1 MGARLLEQTFTRDK
15 LRQALIVFFS
25 LSPRQPLFKESSP
38 PRSGALRKAR
48 LARQSLARL
57 RAVLGTVTAVFV
69 AVSVASVPAAAQVAT
84 GDWTVPRT
92 PWGEPDLQG
101 IWSNA
106 TTTPLQRPPE
116 LAEKEFFTNEEVSDR
131 DARVGDARNTDRA
144 PRAGDPGTYNEF
156 WWERGRTV
164 ANNRTSLIG
173 EPADG
178 RLPPLTPEG
187 QQRADARAQTRR
199 ERGPY
204 DSFEDRPL
212 AERCLIYRGVPAFPT
227 GYNNNYHIVQAP
239 GYVAI
244 LQEHIH
250 SVRLIPLDGRPHIAP
265 GTRQW
270 LGDSRGRWEGD
281 TLVVETTN
289 LVDRPGF
296 RRGTGNMTVTER
308 FRMESAGT
316 LIYTFTV
323 DDPTVWTATFTGEY
337 AWPRSGNKVFEY
349 ACHEANYALQG
360 IMRGARLLEAEFRGE
375 QPEGVTN
382 PTR

>member
-1 MGARLLEQTFTRDK
+1 M
-15 LRQALIVFFS
+15 
-25 LSPRQPLFKESSP
+25 
-38 PRSGALRKAR
+38 
-48 LARQSLARL
+48 
-57 RAVLGTVTAVFV
+57 

-106 TTTPLQRPPE
+106 TTTPLQRPRE
-116 LAEKEFFTNEEVSDR
+116 LAEKEFFTDEEVSDR

-164 ANNRTSLIG
+164 ANNRTSLIV

-244 LQEHIH
+244 LNEMIH
-250 SVRLIPLDGRPHIAP
+250 DVRIIPLSDPPFIDGSI
-265 GTRQW
+265 RQW
-270 LGDSRGRWEGD
+270 MGDARAHWDGD
-281 TLVVETTN
+281 VLVVETKN
-289 LVDRPGF
+289 F
-296 RRGTGNMTVTER
+296 HNRGWIASSSAGARLKGIPTSKALYVVERFTRVSDDTIMWDMTVEDPNV
-308 FRMESAGT
+308 
-316 LIYTFTV
+316 YTRPWTV
-323 DDPTVWTATFTGEY
+323 SMPLTHRPNY
-337 AWPRSGNKVFEY
+337 QMFEY
-349 ACHEANYALQG
+349 ACHEGNWAVRNALSG
-360 IMRGARLLEAEFRGE
+360 SRAVERAAR
-375 QPEGVTN
+375 
-382 PTR
+382 

>member
-106 TTTPLQRPPE
+106 TTTPLQRPRE
-116 LAEKEFFTNEEVSDR
+116 LAEKEFFTDEEVSDR

-164 ANNRTSLIG
+164 ANNRTSLIV

-227 GYNNNYHIVQAP
+227 GYNRGGPRN
-239 GYVAI
+239 
-244 LQEHIH
+244 
-250 SVRLIPLDGRPHIAP
+250 S
-265 GTRQW
+265 
-270 LGDSRGRWEGD
+270 DSLLRW
-281 TLVVETTN
+281 
-289 LVDRPGF
+289 
-296 RRGTGNMTVTER
+296 
-308 FRMESAGT
+308 
-316 LIYTFTV
+316 
-323 DDPTVWTATFTGEY
+323 DPD
-337 AWPRSGNKVFEY
+337 
-349 ACHEANYALQG
+349 QG
-360 IMRGARLLEAEFRGE
+360 
-375 QPEGVTN
+375 EGVWNATEA
-382 PTR
+382 TELSC